1 MREKI
6 LETIFALKMQKQ
18 ELLKDKEAYK
28 KGLCESDL
36 MEQIA
41 ELCIA
46 KKILD
51 NRFEK
56 SVSDKEMFSLLHTHR
71 HIYKEVRALN
81 LALAQK
87 DTENIKIL
95 AKFFNDLN
103 AEILENILEADDYLM
118 ILQVSKGV

>member
-6 LETIFALKMQKQ
+6 LETIYSLRNQKQ

-28 KGLCESDL
+28 KAVSISELE
-36 MEQIA
+36 EQIA

-71 HIYKEVRALN
+71 HIYKEVRALK

-87 DTENIKIL
+87 DTESIKIL
-95 AKFFNDLN
+95 AQFFNDLN
-103 AEILENILEADDYLM
+103 AEILENALEADDYLM
-118 ILQVSKGV
+118 ILQISKGV